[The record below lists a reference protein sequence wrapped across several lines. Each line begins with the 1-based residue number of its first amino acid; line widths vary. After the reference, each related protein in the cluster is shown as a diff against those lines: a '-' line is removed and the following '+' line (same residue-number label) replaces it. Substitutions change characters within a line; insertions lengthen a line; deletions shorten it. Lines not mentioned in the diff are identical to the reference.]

1 MYIKKIQKDFLMK
14 HIKRSV
20 LSSNLVKLAKVS
32 AFGLFSL
39 HAGLTLAAV
48 SPELQ
53 KLDSQW
59 QEVFSAKDLTAVKS
73 YYDESSLVAS
83 FPYDADKGLKGA
95 EAIGNMFQ
103 NGPFNLEGFNVSVTP
118 LAFDENEST
127 ALLIKNWNVKHNG
140 GAFSGLAVEVL
151 EKKANGWK
159 RVIDMA
165 AGGFSNINDFAKPL
179 STKTSSSTTFEKIDS
194 NNAQVSQLSIEKQ
207 DLALNKKIAAALQ
220 SGNYE
225 TIEAISHA
233 DKSLLIARITIDKKL
248 YITFNAMSK
257 NNNHWK
263 TDLLFFNA
271 I

>member
-1 MYIKKIQKDFLMK
+1 MK
-14 HIKRSV
+14 HIKRST
-20 LSSNLVKLAKVS
+20 LASKIAKFAKVS
-32 AFGLFSL
+32 ALGLFSL
-39 HAGLTLAAV
+39 QAGLTVAAV

-73 YYDESSLVAS
+73 YYDEQSLIAS
-83 FPYDADKGLKGA
+83 FPYDASKGLKGA

-118 LAFDENEST
+118 LAFDENKDA

-165 AGGFSNINDFAKPL
+165 AGGFSTINDFAKP
-179 STKTSSSTTFEKIDS
+179 TSTTASNSTAFEKIDS
-194 NNAQVSQLSIEKQ
+194 NDVQVSQLSVEKQ
-207 DLALNKKIAAALQ
+207 DLALNKKISAALQ
-220 SGNYE
+220 SGSFE

-233 DKSLLIARITIDKKL
+233 DKGLLIARMTIDNKTYVSFSAL
-248 YITFNAMSK
+248 SLNS
-257 NNNHWK
+257 NNWK
-263 TDLLFFNA
+263 ANLQFFSA